1 MEVNAGMY
9 KHFAAISH
17 TTFTIVG
24 VQPSLGFCNQIKGS
38 YTESSM
44 LNIDVGI
51 TIY

>member
-1 MEVNAGMY
+1 MDVNAGMP
-9 KHFAAISH
+9 KTPAVILH
-17 TTFTIVG
+17 TAFTIVC